1 MYERLCIIYTN
12 YHIHINQ
19 FVVWQGCRWQWA
31 CGFHKWRSKQILH
44 QFAKEIG
51 SFELDFYNFDELN
64 YEEQLESDKSANL
77 PDADSASN
85 KC

>member
-1 MYERLCIIYTN
+1 MSSDKAVVDSEPVAFTN
-12 YHIHINQ
+12 EE
-19 FVVWQGCRWQWA
+19 A
-31 CGFHKWRSKQILH
+31 KQILH

-64 YEEQLESDKSANL
+64 YEEQSESDKSANL